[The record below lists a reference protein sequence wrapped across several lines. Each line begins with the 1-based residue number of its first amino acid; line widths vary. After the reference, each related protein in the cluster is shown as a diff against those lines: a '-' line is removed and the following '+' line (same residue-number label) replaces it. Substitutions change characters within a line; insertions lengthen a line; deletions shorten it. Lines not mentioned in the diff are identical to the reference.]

1 MKVWCKNMES
11 SEIDL
16 TSLTAD
22 IVSAYV
28 AHNALTG
35 DKLPD
40 LIGSVYGA
48 LSRASVQG
56 VEPEKV
62 ELKPAVAIK
71 KSVTAEYIICLEDG
85 KKFKSLKRHL
95 KTYYDMSPDEYR
107 EKWGLPHDYPMVAP
121 SYAAARSDL
130 AKNMGLGRRDTA
142 VAGTQPEVPAKVEP
156 AEKPKGRDKQT
167 RKASKRF
174 AEVAEIASATVGKR
188 HAVRVAWR
196 GRMAEAEKKATR

>member
-85 KKFKSLKRHL
+85 QKFKSLKRHL
-95 KTYYDMSPDEYR
+95 KTYYDMSPEEYR

-167 RKASKRF
+167 RKASNGSRK
-174 AEVAEIASATVGKR
+174 
-188 HAVRVAWR
+188 
-196 GRMAEAEKKATR
+196 

>member
-1 MKVWCKNMES
+1 MQTTDL
-11 SEIDL
+11 DL
-16 TSLTAD
+16 TGLTAD

-71 KSVTAEYIICLEDG
+71 KSVTPEYIICLEDG

-95 KTYYDMSPDEYR
+95 KSHYDISPDEYR
-107 EKWGLPHDYPMVAP
+107 EKWDLPHDYPMVAP
-121 SYAAARSDL
+121 SYAAARSNL
-130 AKNMGLGRRDTA
+130 AKNMGLGRRRTA
-142 VAGTQPEVPAKVEP
+142 VAGVQPEVRAKAEP
-156 AEKPKGRDKQT
+156 AEKPKGRSKQT
-167 RKASKRF
+167 RKASTELRK
-174 AEVAEIASATVGKR
+174 
-188 HAVRVAWR
+188 
-196 GRMAEAEKKATR
+196 

>member
-1 MKVWCKNMES
+1 MKVWNENMES
-11 SEIDL
+11 AELDL

-35 DKLPD
+35 DKLPG
-40 LIGSVYGA
+40 LIGLVYDA
-48 LSRASVQG
+48 LSRASLQA

-85 KKFKSLKRHL
+85 QKFKSLKRHL
-95 KTYYDMSPDEYR
+95 RSEYNMSPEEYR
-107 EKWGLPHDYPMVAP
+107 EKWGLPRDYPMVAP

-130 AKNMGLGRRDTA
+130 AKNMGLGRRGTA
-142 VAGTQPEVPAKVEP
+142 VAGTRSPALAKAEP
-156 AEKPKGRDKQT
+156 AEKSGKGRGKQT
-167 RKASKRF
+167 RKARK
-174 AEVAEIASATVGKR
+174 
-188 HAVRVAWR
+188 
-196 GRMAEAEKKATR
+196 

>member
-1 MKVWCKNMES
+1 MQTTEL
-11 SEIDL
+11 DL
-16 TSLTAD
+16 TGLTAN

-48 LSRASVQG
+48 LSRASLQA

-62 ELKPAVAIK
+62 ELKPAIAIK
-71 KSVTAEYIICLEDG
+71 KSVTPEYIICLEDG

-95 KTYYDMSPDEYR
+95 KTHYDMSPEEYR

-121 SYAAARSDL
+121 AYAATRSQM
-130 AKNMGLGRRDTA
+130 AKTLGLGRRSA
-142 VAGTQPEVPAKVEP
+142 AAAAAQLEAPVEP
-156 AEKPKGRDKQT
+156 AEKPKGRGKQT
-167 RKASKRF
+167 RKARK
-174 AEVAEIASATVGKR
+174 
-188 HAVRVAWR
+188 
-196 GRMAEAEKKATR
+196 

>member
-1 MKVWCKNMES
+1 MES
-11 SEIDL
+11 TELDL

-85 KKFKSLKRHL
+85 KRFKSLKRHL
-95 KTYYDMSPDEYR
+95 KSHYDLSPEEYR
-107 EKWGLPHDYPMVAP
+107 EKWGLPRDYPMVAP

-130 AKNMGLGRRDTA
+130 AKNMGLGRRGTA
-142 VAGTQPEVPAKVEP
+142 VAAAQPEAPVVKP
-156 AEKPKGRDKQT
+156 AEKSAKGRGKQT
-167 RKASKRF
+167 RKGGGGSRK
-174 AEVAEIASATVGKR
+174 
-188 HAVRVAWR
+188 
-196 GRMAEAEKKATR
+196 

>member
-1 MKVWCKNMES
+1 MES

-28 AHNALTG
+28 THNALTG

-56 VEPEKV
+56 VESEKV
-62 ELKPAVAIK
+62 EWKPAVAIK

-85 KKFKSLKRHL
+85 QKFKSLKRHL
-95 KTYYDMSPDEYR
+95 KAHYNMSPEEYR

-121 SYAAARSDL
+121 SYAAARSDM
-130 AKNMGLGRRDTA
+130 AKNMGLGRRGTA
-142 VAGTQPEVPAKVEP
+142 VAGTQPEVPAKVEL
-156 AEKPKGRDKQT
+156 AEKPKGRGKQT
-167 RKASKRF
+167 RKA
-174 AEVAEIASATVGKR
+174 G
-188 HAVRVAWR
+188 R
-196 GRMAEAEKKATR
+196 GSRK

>member
-1 MKVWCKNMES
+1 MES
-11 SEIDL
+11 TELDL

-28 AHNALTG
+28 VHNALTG

-56 VEPEKV
+56 AEPEKV

-71 KSVTAEYIICLEDG
+71 KSVTPDYIVCLEDG

-95 KTYYDMSPDEYR
+95 KAHYDMSPEEYR

-121 SYAAARSDL
+121 AYAAARSDL
-130 AKNMGLGRRDTA
+130 AKNMGMGRRSIAAAA
-142 VAGTQPEVPAKVEP
+142 VQAGVPAAP
-156 AEKPKGRDKQT
+156 AGKPKGRGKQT
-167 RKASKRF
+167 RKVSNGARK
-174 AEVAEIASATVGKR
+174 
-188 HAVRVAWR
+188 
-196 GRMAEAEKKATR
+196 

>member
-71 KSVTAEYIICLEDG
+71 KSVTPEYIICLEDG
-85 KKFKSLKRHL
+85 QKFKSLKRHL
-95 KTYYDMSPDEYR
+95 KAHYDMSPEEYR
-107 EKWGLPHDYPMVAP
+107 EKWGLPHDYPMVAA
-121 SYAAARSDL
+121 SYAAMRSDL
-130 AKNMGLGRRDTA
+130 AKNMGLGRRGTA
-142 VAGTQPEVPAKVEP
+142 VAGTQPEASVKPV
-156 AEKPKGRDKQT
+156 EKPVKGRGKQT
-167 RKASKRF
+167 R
-174 AEVAEIASATVGKR
+174 
-188 HAVRVAWR
+188 
-196 GRMAEAEKKATR
+196 EAGHGARK

>member
-1 MKVWCKNMES
+1 M
-11 SEIDL
+11 
-16 TSLTAD
+16 TAD

-48 LSRASVQG
+48 LSRASLQA

-71 KSVTAEYIICLEDG
+71 KSVTPEYIICLEDG
-85 KKFKSLKRHL
+85 KKFKSFKRHL
-95 KTYYDMSPDEYR
+95 KTHYDMSPEEYR

-130 AKNMGLGRRDTA
+130 AKNMGLGRRATM
-142 VAGTQPEVPAKVEP
+142 VAAAQAEAPATVKS
-156 AEKPKGRDKQT
+156 AKARGKQT
-167 RKASKRF
+167 RKASNGSRK
-174 AEVAEIASATVGKR
+174 
-188 HAVRVAWR
+188 
-196 GRMAEAEKKATR
+196 